1 MKEKKAVVA
10 GHVCVD
16 ITPVFPKQSAGALG
30 EILVPGSLI
39 HMDGVDVHTGGAV
52 ANTGLAMKKLGANVR
67 LMGKV
72 GNDEFGRIVQ
82 NIFSEYDA
90 DKALIETEDAA
101 TSYTVALA
109 VPGTDR
115 IFLHDTGAN
124 DTFCKEDLDMEAVRE
139 ADLFHFGYPTLMKR
153 MYENGGE
160 GFLAMLA
167 AVKEAG
173 TRY

>member
-109 VPGTDR
+109 VPGFFCMIRVQTTRSAKR
-115 IFLHDTGAN
+115 IWIWRPS
-124 DTFCKEDLDMEAVRE
+124 VRRIC
-139 ADLFHFGYPTLMKR
+139 FI
-153 MYENGGE
+153 
-160 GFLAMLA
+160 LAIPLS
-167 AVKEAG
+167 
-173 TRY
+173 